1 MTFET
6 QVTQTKLTD
15 VPISVTKQVQ
25 DGCVTA
31 SARSFVPHLG
41 VDFETDFLPKL
52 QEYSLDLGNPENNHM
67 LGVAIVAAE
76 KNLDVEIHR
85 RISLEDDVLPENAPQ
100 RAKLIHPQ
108 VVAII
113 NDLAGQ
119 GKIKLAVDELNE
131 QTLLQK
137 LSAKIADGSY
147 ALVILDWDKWNLEAQ
162 KKFGNPRHIVT
173 VFKVDGTNIQVID
186 PSIDVRDNPVNTT
199 IEKLFSALNEKQQ
212 IIFIGNKK
220 AL

>member
-6 QVTQTKLTD
+6 QVAQTKITD
-15 VPISVTKQVQ
+15 IPISVTKQVQ

-31 SARSFVPHLG
+31 SSRAFVPYLG

-76 KNLDVEIHR
+76 KGLDVEIHR
-85 RISLEDDVLPENAPQ
+85 RISLDDDVLPENAPQ

-108 VVAII
+108 VVTKI
-113 NDLAGQ
+113 NDLTHQ
-119 GKIKLAVDELNE
+119 GKIKLTVDELNR
-131 QTLLQK
+131 TGLQEK
-137 LSAKIADGSY
+137 LGAKVADGSY
-147 ALVILDWDKWNLEAQ
+147 ALVILDWDKWNPEAQ

-173 VFKVDGTNIQVID
+173 VFNVDGTSVQVID
-186 PSIDVRDNPVNTT
+186 PSIDVQDNPVNTT

-212 IIFIGNKK
+212 IIFIGKK
-220 AL
+220 KE